1 MQGYITRGRLQVA
14 EQLDN
19 FINEQALPGT
29 GIDKDTFWQGAETL
43 FEKSFLKIA
52 HIRKR
57 GTASARYR
65 RLSQRVTR

>member
-29 GIDKDTFWQGAETL
+29 GVDKDTFWQGAETL
-43 FEKSFLKIA
+43 SNVSVAAF
-52 HIRKR
+52 RKR
-57 GTASARYR
+57 YHAI
-65 RLSQRVTR
+65 

>member
-29 GIDKDTFWQGAETL
+29 GVDRDTFWQGAETL
-43 FEKSFLKIA
+43 FEKIHSSKIA
-52 HIRKR
+52 
-57 GTASARYR
+57 RY
-65 RLSQRVTR
+65 